1 MNNLFVRNFVSN
13 FFTAALVLNTISF
26 AQQLTPGKNIEIMF
40 PQQDLPVTLFTM
52 MTGTAAAPCLTI
64 HLPDDYDS
72 TKTYPLLVYVPG
84 FHGGPKGNIGN
95 AQTIAGPK
103 GWIVATVPLFKDSI
117 DKSEPGG
124 GIIIGFEDYPIISRA
139 YRIILG
145 KIFELVPNIDRAK
158 SALVGFSNGA
168 LTIAVLVSNQD
179 EFILT
184 HFKNFCIID
193 HGMFHLTDLHKKNAR
208 DCRFLVLVGDK
219 KDYGRNLKI
228 KGSQLLQEE
237 WKSLGV
243 NLKCQIMEDTG
254 HEFYNRQMA
263 LVGLWLR
270 NEDISKSPA
279 LKDTIPPN
287 R

>member
-1 MNNLFVRNFVSN
+1 MNSFSIWHSARTIMIIVFT
-13 FFTAALVLNTISF
+13 FHTAAL
-26 AQQLTPGKNIEIMF
+26 AQQLIPGKNIEITF
-40 PQQDLPVTLFTM
+40 AQPDVPHTLFTM
-52 MTGTAAAPCLTI
+52 MTGTPATPCLTI
-64 HLPDDYDS
+64 RLPDDYDS
-72 TKTYPLLVYVPG
+72 TKIYPLLVYVPG

-103 GWIVATVPLFKDSI
+103 GWIVASLPLFKESI
-117 DKSEPGG
+117 DTSEPGG
-124 GIIIGFEDYPIISRA
+124 GIIIGFQDYPVISRA

-145 KIFELVPNIDRAK
+145 KIFELVPNIDQAK

-168 LTIAVLVSNQD
+168 LTIAILVSNQD
-179 EFILT
+179 EFILA

-193 HGMFHLTDLHKKNAR
+193 HGMFHLTDLHKKHAR

-219 KDYGRNLKI
+219 KDYGRDLKI

-243 NLKCQIMEDTG
+243 NLEYQIMEDTG

-263 LVGLWLR
+263 LVGRWLR

-279 LKDTIPPN
+279 LKDTISPN

>member
-1 MNNLFVRNFVSN
+1 MNGFSIWHSARTIMIIV
-13 FFTAALVLNTISF
+13 FTFHTAVL
-26 AQQLTPGKNIEIMF
+26 AQQLIPGKNIEITF
-40 PQQDLPVTLFTM
+40 AQPDVPHTLFTM
-52 MTGTAAAPCLTI
+52 MTGTPATPCLTI
-64 HLPDDYDS
+64 RLPDDYDS
-72 TKTYPLLVYVPG
+72 TKIYPLLVYVPG

-103 GWIVATVPLFKDSI
+103 GWIVASLPLFKESI
-117 DKSEPGG
+117 DTSEPGG
-124 GIIIGFEDYPIISRA
+124 GIIIGFQDYPVISRA

-145 KIFELVPNIDRAK
+145 KIFELVPNIDQAK

-168 LTIAVLVSNQD
+168 LTIAILVSNQD
-179 EFILT
+179 EFILA

-193 HGMFHLTDLHKKNAR
+193 HGMFHLTDLHKKHAR

-219 KDYGRNLKI
+219 KDYGRDLKI

-243 NLKCQIMEDTG
+243 NLEYQIMEDTG

-263 LVGLWLR
+263 LVGRWLR

-279 LKDTIPPN
+279 LKDTISPN